1 MRELIL
7 NDNQITDEGLIYFA
21 TNGTKFTALKHFG
34 LSSNKITD
42 QGLNAIA
49 SNASK
54 FNKLKALYLED
65 TQITSKGVEKVMKKF
80 KLNFEIFTWGK
91 EVIDKRWILFPFY
104 RLFLYKSI

>member
-1 MRELIL
+1 MVLSLLLINL
-7 NDNQITDEGLIYFA
+7 L
-21 TNGTKFTALKHFG
+21 L

-80 KLNFEIFTWGK
+80 KLNFEIFT
-91 EVIDKRWILFPFY
+91 
-104 RLFLYKSI
+104 